1 MNAITAYLFS
11 LALFVV
17 AAITRPTSAEC
28 PHGWWLDGIRTSGDR
43 VGEFGCRP
51 IPRERAVENQRP
63 YRPVL
68 ELDVDEDVEIY
79 GRLACGPGTEPRA
92 LDDGLGVTCWPTAP
106 RSLR

>member
-11 LALFVV
+11 MTLFVV

-51 IPRERAVENQRP
+51 VPRAVENQRP

-68 ELDVDEDVEIY
+68 ELDADEDVEIY
-79 GRLACGPGTEPRA
+79 SRLWCEGETQPRA
-92 LDDGLGVTCWPTAP
+92 LDDGRGVMCWPTAP
-106 RSLR
+106 RRNR

>member
-11 LALFVV
+11 MALFVV

-28 PHGWWLDGIRTSGDR
+28 PRGWWLDGIRISGDS

-51 IPRERAVENQRP
+51 IPRVRAIENQRP

-68 ELDVDEDVEIY
+68 DLDADEDVEIY
-79 GRLACGPGTEPRA
+79 GKLYCGGGRPHA
-92 LDDGLGVTCWPTAP
+92 SDDGISAICGGA
-106 RSLR
+106 R